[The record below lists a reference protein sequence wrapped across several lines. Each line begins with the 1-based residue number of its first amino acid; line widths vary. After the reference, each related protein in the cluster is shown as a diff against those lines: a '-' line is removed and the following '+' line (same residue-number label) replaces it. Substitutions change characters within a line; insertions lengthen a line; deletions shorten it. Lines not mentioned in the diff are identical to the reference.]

1 MRIQSQ
7 QIRALSARFWV
18 GWLNCGRI
26 IPATSLLLALL
37 TTTHIFAQ
45 SDATGP
51 KSDNTKSTAANPAAT
66 KSAVPSMINRES
78 MKLTSTDA
86 TTFQTQVEYDG
97 SIVLLPVD
105 DKPGEQLP
113 LNVRGKFEFTQVLNK
128 PDQASRAY
136 QVAEAEITINGNA
149 TRSELNADN
158 HQLNTRIRT
167 GNYQRPIQYN
177 SVGGLLKQTEQELLS
192 IPADPLSFSLL
203 LADTPD
209 LIGEKWVPNDLAVRA
224 FLSVDQVVENQ
235 LQLMVK
241 EQTSDITKVYMV
253 GDVKAEVDGA
263 ETQIHVVAIAIIDH
277 KSQTLASLRV
287 NLDEQRETSQISPGF
302 IGKAKIDLRGK
313 PLDAAA
319 AGTFRL
325 ASTTSSVDSAAQ
337 LLWNTD
343 SAFELVY
350 DPRWKIIL
358 SDSEAVIMRYT
369 DQGNLLAQCNVLQL
383 PKRPAERPVSIDEF
397 EKEIRKILVES
408 DAQIV
413 KKDVMQT
420 KNGCSAIRIVVQG
433 IQDEIPIVWI
443 YYNVANP
450 DGRRVAMIFTAE
462 QSVLGIMASADQH
475 LVNAVRF
482 PTLKNAAAPGNPSR

>member
-1 MRIQSQ
+1 MRFQLTPIGAPSAKLFWA
-7 QIRALSARFWV
+7 ALFRRQTLASFA
-18 GWLNCGRI
+18 
-26 IPATSLLLALL
+26 LLLAATLVNAS
-37 TTTHIFAQ
+37 FAQ
-45 SDATGP
+45 TSTTAKPDGP
-51 KSDNTKSTAANPAAT
+51 KADTAKSAAANM
-66 KSAVPSMINRES
+66 VNRDS
-78 MKLTSTDA
+78 LKLTSTEA
-86 TTFQTQVEYDG
+86 TTFLSQVEYDG

-113 LNVRGKFEFTQVLNK
+113 LNVRGKFEYTQVLSK

-149 TRSELNADN
+149 TRSELHADN
-158 HQLNTRIRT
+158 HQLNARVRT
-167 GNYQRPIQYN
+167 GNYQRPIQYV

-192 IPADPLSFSLL
+192 IPADPLAFPLL
-203 LADTPD
+203 LAEAPD

-235 LQLMVK
+235 LQLMIK
-241 EQTSDITKVYMV
+241 EQTSDTTKVYMV

-263 ETQIHVVAIAIIDH
+263 ETQVHVVAIAVIDH
-277 KSQTLASLRV
+277 QSQTLASLRV

-302 IGKAKIDLRGK
+302 VGKAKIDLRGK
-313 PLDAAA
+313 PLDTAAA
-319 AGTFRL
+319 SKFRM
-325 ASTTSSVDSAAQ
+325 ASTTTNADSAAQ

-383 PKRPAERPVSIDEF
+383 PKRPADRPVSLDEF

-408 DAQIV
+408 DAQII
-413 KKDVMQT
+413 KKDMLQT

-482 PTLKNAAAPGNPSR
+482 PALKNATAPGNPTR